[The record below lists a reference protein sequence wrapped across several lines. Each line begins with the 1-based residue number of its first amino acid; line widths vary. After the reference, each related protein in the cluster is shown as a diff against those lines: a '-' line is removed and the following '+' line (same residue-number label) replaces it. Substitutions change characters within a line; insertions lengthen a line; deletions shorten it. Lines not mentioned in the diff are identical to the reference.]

1 MRKENENDW
10 EIFYAEGLRYREI
23 AEKTAGN
30 SVKFTP
36 EILYNLSCIAIEKLF
51 MGYFLKVKFM
61 PYNHTLQDLVESM
74 KELRPVPPELEECLM
89 RMNSFQEICSI
100 ERYSRRIPSAG
111 DVAEFIRTLN
121 MTAEYIRGI
130 IDRPTAP

>member
-1 MRKENENDW
+1 
-10 EIFYAEGLRYREI
+10 
-23 AEKTAGN
+23 
-30 SVKFTP
+30 VKFTP

-74 KELRPVPPELEECLM
+74 KELRPVPTELEECLM
-89 RMNSFQEICSI
+89 RMNSFQEICSF
-100 ERYSRRIPSAG
+100 EQYSRRTPSAG

-121 MTAEYIRGI
+121 MTAEYIHGI
-130 IDRPTAP
+130 IDQSGM